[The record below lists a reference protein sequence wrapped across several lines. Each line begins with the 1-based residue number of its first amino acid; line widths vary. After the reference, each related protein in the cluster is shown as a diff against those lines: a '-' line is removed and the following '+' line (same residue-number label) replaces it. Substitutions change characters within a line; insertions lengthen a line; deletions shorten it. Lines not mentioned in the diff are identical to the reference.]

1 MVYLKAVRSK
11 DITARIDA
19 SELAAFAVGPVAAVH
34 AAS

>member
-19 SELAAFAVGPVAAVH
+19 SELAAFAMPAARVE
-34 AAS
+34 ARV

>member
-19 SELAAFAVGPVAAVH
+19 SELAAFAMPTAHTEARM
-34 AAS
+34 